1 MNIELL
7 KLFAPE
13 GVWAVLSVA
22 LIFYVIKGQEKRDVR
37 QDEREQKYQKIIL
50 DLSDALKDLNDI
62 KKLLLEKI
70 E

>member
-1 MNIELL
+1 MELI
-7 KLFAPE
+7 KLLAPE

-22 LIFYVIKGQEKRDVR
+22 LIFYIIKGQEKRDIR

-62 KKLLLEKI
+62 KKLLLGKAE
-70 E
+70 